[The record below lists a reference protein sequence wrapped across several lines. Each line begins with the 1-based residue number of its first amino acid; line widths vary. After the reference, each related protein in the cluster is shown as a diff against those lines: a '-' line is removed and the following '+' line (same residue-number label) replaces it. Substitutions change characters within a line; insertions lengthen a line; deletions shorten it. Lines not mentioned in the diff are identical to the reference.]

1 MKNSQ
6 QGALI
11 LQSTNRMQV
20 VADGY
25 VAAQKF
31 CGIEWQV
38 ERAGAVL
45 QSGRAGC
52 AEFET
57 QRPIP
62 ETALYRIFSMTK
74 PIISVLALRLIDQ
87 GKLRLFDPVALF
99 DPAFAKMKVLGTDG
113 SVTPARRL
121 ITVEDLLMHRAGF
134 SYEFILGCHVA
145 PYYRAANILA
155 DGHRPMADMMTALA
169 ALPLAFHPGTAWRYS
184 VATDVLAH
192 VIECALGCDLGAVL
206 QAEIFDPL
214 GMKDTGFYV
223 PDADRHRLM
232 AMYGLGDLTGL
243 PPVTAMPHDL
253 VRRDISQMYPVDKPD
268 FRRGGLGLYASLN
281 DYMCFAR
288 MLLTG
293 RTARGEVVVSN
304 KMHQILQQNRIT
316 AHQLPLSI
324 GAVPLCGYGWGLTG
338 RVMIDP
344 GAATAP
350 TSDGEFGWAGAADTY
365 FWVDP
370 REDMVGVLMTQFL
383 GGAVPLAEDM
393 RTAAY
398 QSL

>member
-1 MKNSQ
+1 M
-6 QGALI
+6 
-11 LQSTNRMQV
+11 QSTNRMQF

-62 ETALYRIFSMTK
+62 ETALYQIFSMTK

-87 GKLRLFDPVALF
+87 GRLRLYDLVAQF
-99 DPAFAKMKVLGTDG
+99 NPAFAKMKVLGTDG
-113 SVTPARRL
+113 SITPAQRL

-145 PYYRAANILA
+145 PYYRGANILA
-155 DGHRPMADMMTALA
+155 DGHRSMADMMTALA

-192 VIECALGCDLGAVL
+192 MIECATGCDLSALL
-206 QAEIFDPL
+206 QAEIFGPL
-214 GMKDTGFYV
+214 GMKDTGFCV
-223 PDADRHRLM
+223 PRADRHRLM
-232 AMYGLGDLTGL
+232 AMYGPGDLTGL
-243 PPVTAMPHDL
+243 PPVSALPHSL
-253 VRRDISQMYPVDKPD
+253 VRRDISQMCPVDKPD

-293 RTARGEVVVSN
+293 RTPQGDAVVSS
-304 KMHQILQQNRIT
+304 KMHDMLQRNRIT
-316 AHQLPLSI
+316 LDQLPLSV
-324 GAVPLCGYGWGLTG
+324 GAVPLRGYGWGLTG

-350 TSDGEFGWAGAADTY
+350 TSGGEFGWAGAADTY

-370 REDMVGVLMTQFL
+370 REDMVGVVMTQFL
-383 GGAVPLAEDM
+383 GGALPLAEDM

>member
-1 MKNSQ
+1 
-6 QGALI
+6 
-11 LQSTNRMQV
+11 
-20 VADGY
+20 
-25 VAAQKF
+25 
-31 CGIEWQV
+31 
-38 ERAGAVL
+38 
-45 QSGRAGC
+45 
-52 AEFET
+52 
-57 QRPIP
+57 
-62 ETALYRIFSMTK
+62 
-74 PIISVLALRLIDQ
+74 
-87 GKLRLFDPVALF
+87 
-99 DPAFAKMKVLGTDG
+99 
-113 SVTPARRL
+113 
-121 ITVEDLLMHRAGF
+121 
-134 SYEFILGCHVA
+134 
-145 PYYRAANILA
+145 
-155 DGHRPMADMMTALA
+155 MTALA

-232 AMYGLGDLTGL
+232 AMYGPGDLTGL
-243 PPVTAMPHDL
+243 PPMTAMPHDL

-316 AHQLPLSI
+316 ARQLPLSI

-383 GGAVPLAEDM
+383 GGALPLAEDM